1 MSDAITDA
9 RHRLYEAAKT
19 AVPAAPW
26 RVFETSPAQPVAPTI
41 WIDSVELGLDSPGL
55 VMATFPIYIVVD
67 GTVRSQVAALDAL
80 VAALWTAAVA
90 SGAEPTSCRPVSLD
104 VGGINLR
111 ADVMRVDVLLAA
123 QSFCEPL
130 ALTSTGGPP

>member
-1 MSDAITDA
+1 MSAISDA
-9 RHRLYEAAKT
+9 RRRLYEAAKT

-26 RVFETSPAQPVAPTI
+26 RVFETSPAQANAPTV
-41 WIDSVELGLDSPGL
+41 WIDSVELGLDTPGI
-55 VMATFPIYIVVD
+55 VVATFPIYVVVD
-67 GTVRSQVAALDAL
+67 GTVRSQIVALDEL

-90 SGAEPTSCRPVSLD
+90 SGAEPTSCRPVALD

-111 ADVMRVDVLLAA
+111 CNVMRVDVLLAA